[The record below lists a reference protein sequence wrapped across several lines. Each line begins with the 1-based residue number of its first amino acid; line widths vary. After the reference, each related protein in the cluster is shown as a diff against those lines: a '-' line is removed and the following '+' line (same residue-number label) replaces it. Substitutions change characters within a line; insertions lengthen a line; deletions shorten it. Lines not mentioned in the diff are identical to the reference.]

1 MPIREIQNESSS
13 DNKDQLSISD
23 DLSSESANDNVV
35 ESLNQYEEEKVA
47 MDPNGEDH
55 KPSLNNENESPSKN
69 NEAKCVEVQVFN
81 KLCDE
86 VIKLGVEILKKDSEN
101 DTFADD
107 EKILEQKILEE

>member
-1 MPIREIQNESSS
+1 
-13 DNKDQLSISD
+13 
-23 DLSSESANDNVV
+23 
-35 ESLNQYEEEKVA
+35 

-107 EKILEQKILEE
+107 EKILEQKILEEQILADYYSTLESRENLNLKNSEKDGENASQT